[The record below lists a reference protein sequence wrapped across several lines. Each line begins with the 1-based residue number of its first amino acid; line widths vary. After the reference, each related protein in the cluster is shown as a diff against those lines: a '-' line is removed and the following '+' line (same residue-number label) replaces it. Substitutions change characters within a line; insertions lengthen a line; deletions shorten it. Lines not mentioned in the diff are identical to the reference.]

1 MGEKEL
7 KGHSVLTLW
16 DKLNKTIIPQYE
28 KLRSFIVEVEKI
40 DKNEMALRYGI
51 SKDLEPFQEKTFFD
65 IDNLISNTMFLFN
78 ILDEHVIGYY
88 RYHCNTLE

>member
-16 DKLNKTIIPQYE
+16 DKLNKADLPQYD
-28 KLRSFIVEVEKI
+28 KLRDFIVDVEKI

-51 SKDLEPFQEKTFFD
+51 FKTLEPLQEKFKFD
-65 IDNLISNTMFLFN
+65 VDNLISNTMFLFN
-78 ILDEHVIGYY
+78 ILEEYIIYKY
-88 RYHCNTLE
+88 R